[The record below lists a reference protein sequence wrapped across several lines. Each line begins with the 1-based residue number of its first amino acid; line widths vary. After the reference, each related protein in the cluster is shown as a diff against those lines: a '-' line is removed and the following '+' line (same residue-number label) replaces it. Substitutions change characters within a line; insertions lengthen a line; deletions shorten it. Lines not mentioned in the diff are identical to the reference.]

1 MKAIKHL
8 EQRIAKF
15 NMIICGSADAS
26 EYNPNI
32 VFQKQIHKGI
42 VIGLHKNY
50 TIDRIAKSLNVSK
63 EEALSHLEFLREAE
77 FVTERNGRM
86 VPTFFVA
93 LKEDVLRTKELA
105 KSLGEEIG
113 KCYEVHWDTI
123 TEAYCKLSVSS
134 KFGFDR

>member
-8 EQRIAKF
+8 GQRIAKF
-15 NMIICGSADAS
+15 DVIICGDADAS

-32 VFQKQIHKGI
+32 VFQKQIHKGVI
-42 VIGLHKNY
+42 IGLHENY
-50 TIDRIAKSLNVSK
+50 PIDRIAKSLNVSK
-63 EEALSHLEFLREAE
+63 EEVLSHLEFLREAE
-77 FVTERNGRM
+77 FITERNGRM

-93 LKEDVLRTKELA
+93 LKEDVLRTK
-105 KSLGEEIG
+105 KFVKHLGEEIG
-113 KCYEVHWDTI
+113 KCYEVHWDII